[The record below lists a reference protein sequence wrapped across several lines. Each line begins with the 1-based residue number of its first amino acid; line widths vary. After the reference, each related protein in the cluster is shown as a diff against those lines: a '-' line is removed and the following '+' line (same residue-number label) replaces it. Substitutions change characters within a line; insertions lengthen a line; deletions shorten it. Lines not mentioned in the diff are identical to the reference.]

1 MAYTPHGHH
10 IPDTTLGGPRPAQI
24 ARCGGPGL
32 CRDCSMLS
40 IKYVNPNSFK
50 KIKDISVINPIKYK
64 RKSFEVEAVQ
74 VTAQNLQEAAKWCG
88 GDVRFENNNLD
99 IDSAYI
105 KVKVR
110 RPLSEK
116 QTRAVVGDWILLSES
131 GYKVYTSR
139 AFESSF
145 VEATDVEQPAGNV
158 FENQPE
164 DDKEELRVV
173 DEPAIKKCDNCGEN
187 CGENGELFDDVVN
200 GETIHLC
207 VLCRELVVSD
217 PDGYSADAAAQA
229 SKTQP
234 DAIARHEASN
244 LLGGS
249 NE

>member
-1 MAYTPHGHH
+1 M
-10 IPDTTLGGPRPAQI
+10 
-24 ARCGGPGL
+24 
-32 CRDCSMLS
+32 
-40 IKYVNPNSFK
+40 
-50 KIKDISVINPIKYK
+50 INPIKYK
-64 RKSFEVEAVQ
+64 RKTFEVEAVQ

-88 GDVRFENNNLD
+88 GDVRFEDNNLE

-116 QTRAVVGDWILLSES
+116 QTRAAVGDWILLSES

-173 DEPAIKKCDNCGEN
+173 DEPAVKKCDN
-187 CGENGELFDDVVN
+187 CGENGELFDVVVDN
-200 GETIHLC
+200 QTAHLC
-207 VLCRELVVSD
+207 VLCRELAVGD

>member
-1 MAYTPHGHH
+1 M
-10 IPDTTLGGPRPAQI
+10 
-24 ARCGGPGL
+24 
-32 CRDCSMLS
+32 
-40 IKYVNPNSFK
+40 
-50 KIKDISVINPIKYK
+50 INPIKYK
-64 RKSFEVEAVQ
+64 RKTFEVEAVQ

-116 QTRAVVGDWILLSES
+116 QTRAAVGDWILLSES

-173 DEPAIKKCDNCGEN
+173 DEPAVKKCDN
-187 CGENGELFDDVVN
+187 CGENGELFDARVA
-200 GETIHLC
+200 GEPYRLC
-207 VLCRELVVSD
+207 ILCRDLIVGD

-244 LLGGS
+244 LMGGGDG
-249 NE
+249 

>member
-1 MAYTPHGHH
+1 M
-10 IPDTTLGGPRPAQI
+10 
-24 ARCGGPGL
+24 
-32 CRDCSMLS
+32 
-40 IKYVNPNSFK
+40 
-50 KIKDISVINPIKYK
+50 INPIKYK
-64 RKSFEVEAVQ
+64 RKTFEVEAVQ

-116 QTRAVVGDWILLSES
+116 QTRAAVGDWILLSES

-145 VEATDVEQPAGNV
+145 VEATDVEQPSGNV

-173 DEPAIKKCDNCGEN
+173 DEPAVKKCDN
-187 CGENGELFDDVVN
+187 CGENGELFDVVVDN
-200 GETIHLC
+200 QTAHLC
-207 VLCRELVVSD
+207 ILCRELIVGT
-217 PDGYSADAAAQA
+217 PEGYSADAAAQA

>member
-1 MAYTPHGHH
+1 MAWTRHGHH
-10 IPDTTLGGPRPAQI
+10 IPGTVKDDDRPEKV
-24 ARCGGPGL
+24 ARCGGPRMCPDGRRYIGNYRL
-32 CRDCSMLS
+32 QT
-40 IKYVNPNSFK
+40 NSND
-50 KIKDISVINPIKYK
+50 KDISVINPIKYK
-64 RKSFEVEAVQ
+64 RKTFEVEAVQ

-116 QTRAVVGDWILLSES
+116 QTRAAVGDWILLSES

-145 VEATDVEQPAGNV
+145 VEATDVEQPSGNV

-173 DEPAIKKCDNCGEN
+173 DEPAVKKCDN
-187 CGENGELFDDVVN
+187 CGENGELFDVVVD
-200 GETIHLC
+200 GPAQTAGVC
-207 VLCRELVVSD
+207 VLCRELFAGEV
-217 PDGYSADAAAQA
+217 DGYSADAAAQA
-229 SKTQP
+229 TKPQP

>member
-1 MAYTPHGHH
+1 M
-10 IPDTTLGGPRPAQI
+10 
-24 ARCGGPGL
+24 
-32 CRDCSMLS
+32 
-40 IKYVNPNSFK
+40 
-50 KIKDISVINPIKYK
+50 INPIKYK

-88 GDVRFENNNLD
+88 GEVRFENNNLD

-110 RPLSEK
+110 RPLNEK
-116 QTRAVVGDWILLSES
+116 QTRAAVGDWILLSES

-145 VEATDVEQPAGNV
+145 VEATDVDQPSGNV

-173 DEPAIKKCDNCGEN
+173 DEPVVKKCDGCD
-187 CGENGELFDDVVN
+187 ENGELFDVVID
-200 GETIHLC
+200 GRTMRLC
-207 VLCRELVVSD
+207 VLCRELAVGN

-234 DAIARHEASN
+234 DVITRHEASN
-244 LLGGS
+244 LMGGS

>member
-1 MAYTPHGHH
+1 M
-10 IPDTTLGGPRPAQI
+10 
-24 ARCGGPGL
+24 
-32 CRDCSMLS
+32 
-40 IKYVNPNSFK
+40 
-50 KIKDISVINPIKYK
+50 INPIKYK
-64 RKSFEVEAVQ
+64 RKTFEVEAVQ

-116 QTRAVVGDWILLSES
+116 QTRAAVGDWILLSES

-145 VEATDVEQPAGNV
+145 VEATDVEQPSGNV

-173 DEPAIKKCDNCGEN
+173 DEPAVEKCDN
-187 CGENGELFDDVVN
+187 CGENGELFDVRVA
-200 GETIHLC
+200 GEPARLC
-207 VLCRELVVSD
+207 VLCRELIVGT
-217 PDGYSADAAAQA
+217 PEGYSADAAAQA

-244 LLGGS
+244 LMGGS

>member
-1 MAYTPHGHH
+1 M
-10 IPDTTLGGPRPAQI
+10 
-24 ARCGGPGL
+24 
-32 CRDCSMLS
+32 
-40 IKYVNPNSFK
+40 
-50 KIKDISVINPIKYK
+50 INPIKYK

-116 QTRAVVGDWILLSES
+116 QTRAAVGDWILLSES

-173 DEPAIKKCDNCGEN
+173 DEPAVKKCDN
-187 CGENGELFDDVVN
+187 CGENGELFDVVVDN
-200 GETIHLC
+200 QTAHLC
-207 VLCRELVVSD
+207 VLCRELVVGDAVDDAVGYSV
-217 PDGYSADAAAQA
+217 GYSADAAAQA

>member
-1 MAYTPHGHH
+1 M
-10 IPDTTLGGPRPAQI
+10 
-24 ARCGGPGL
+24 
-32 CRDCSMLS
+32 
-40 IKYVNPNSFK
+40 
-50 KIKDISVINPIKYK
+50 INPIKYK
-64 RKSFEVEAVQ
+64 RKTFEVEAVQ

-88 GDVRFENNNLD
+88 GDVRFEDNNLD

-116 QTRAVVGDWILLSES
+116 QTRAAVGDWILLSES

-173 DEPAIKKCDNCGEN
+173 DEPVVKKCDN
-187 CGENGELFDDVVN
+187 CGENGELFDVRVA
-200 GETIHLC
+200 GEPACLC
-207 VLCRELVVSD
+207 VLCRELIVGN

-244 LLGGS
+244 LMGGS
-249 NE
+249 DE